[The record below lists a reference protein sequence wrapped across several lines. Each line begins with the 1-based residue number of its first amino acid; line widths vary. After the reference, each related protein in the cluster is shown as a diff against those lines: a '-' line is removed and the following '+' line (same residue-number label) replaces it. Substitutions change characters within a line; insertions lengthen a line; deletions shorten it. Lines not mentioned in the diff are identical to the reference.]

1 MLVQDLHGSSGRD
14 FLMLDLILGQS
25 HQNVWAK
32 LDSTPQG
39 EADPMEPADNVTP
52 SKNQLSFGDF
62 IDAVNPLQ
70 HIPIISSIYRKVSG
84 DEIADAPKF
93 VGAALYGGPVG
104 LIAALG
110 GFIIEAESRLSVEK
124 DKSNQITK
132 ENPKEGQTTVP
143 NTLYAAKRNEPKVVP
158 TEKNISQSFYP
169 LNQLSTAKIYTL
181 TPRNSNERDKTLM
194 FNFDKTVSD
203 KSPKNN
209 NLQELKGHGLDKLI
223 KNSNVGISGPALGTK
238 QLNGVNNV
246 IVDRQNIER
255 WMLDKLD
262 KYRDLQAR

>member
-1 MLVQDLHGSSGRD
+1 
-14 FLMLDLILGQS
+14 MLDLILGQS

-62 IDAVNPLQ
+62 IDVVNPLQ

-93 VGAALYGGPVG
+93 VGAALYSGPVG

-110 GFIIEAESRLSVEK
+110 GFIIEAETRLSVEK
-124 DKSNQITK
+124 DKSKQITK
-132 ENPKEGQTTVP
+132 ETPKEGQTRVP
-143 NTLYAAKRNEPKVVP
+143 NTLYATKRSDPNVVP
-158 TEKNISQSFYP
+158 TEKNIPQSFYP
-169 LNQLSTAKIYTL
+169 LEQLL
-181 TPRNSNERDKTLM
+181 TPRVYKLTPKISTEKDKAVM

-203 KSPKNN
+203 KPPKNS

-223 KNSNVGISGPALGTK
+223 KNSGVGVSRPSLGTK
-238 QLNGVNNV
+238 QVSGVNNV

-255 WMLDKLD
+255 WMLEKLE
-262 KYRDLQAR
+262 KYRNLQAR

>member
-1 MLVQDLHGSSGRD
+1 
-14 FLMLDLILGQS
+14 MLDLILEQS
-25 HQNVWAK
+25 HQNIWAR

-39 EADPMEPADNVTP
+39 EADPMEPADNATL
-52 SKNQLSFGDF
+52 SENKLSFGDF
-62 IDAVNPLQ
+62 IDVINPLQ

-124 DKSNQITK
+124 DKSKQITK
-132 ENPKEGQTTVP
+132 GNPKEDQARVP
-143 NTLYAAKRNEPKVVP
+143 NTLYAAKRNEPKTVS

-169 LNQLSTAKIYTL
+169 LEQLSKPKVYKL
-181 TPRNSNERDKTLM
+181 TPRNSSDRDKGFM
-194 FNFDKTVSD
+194 FNFDKTVSG
-203 KSPKNN
+203 KSSKKST
-209 NLQELKGHGLDKLI
+209 LQELKGNGLDKLI
-223 KNSNVGISGPALGTK
+223 KNSGVDNSSPTFGAK
-238 QLNGVNNV
+238 QVNGVHNG
-246 IVDRQNIER
+246 IVNRQNIER
-255 WMLDKLD
+255 WMLEKLG